1 MAFRPSLAPPEFA
14 IDTLERTLIPAVFK
28 ASRMRAW
35 GSGDSRAQGDVIALV
50 LLLVITVAGASA
62 ILTFGGDAI
71 TGIQQSATDGA
82 AEQSMTQFDS
92 KASLVAHGDSD
103 AQRVRL
109 AGSADATRRV
119 DAGAGWMNIS
129 VYNASTGEFEYEI
142 TNTTLGA
149 VVYQDGD
156 TSVAYQGGG
165 VWRRSGNGTLMV
177 SPPEFH
183 YRGTTLTLPLVSV
196 AGDERLDNEVIVR
209 RPADP
214 TGVYPDE
221 DADRVNPLDEGVV
234 VITVGSEYYDAW
246 GRFFEQRT
254 SGNVTVYDS
263 NQTARTELIVPFE
276 TEFDNVVA
284 STSAGGISANPG
296 PPPEPYRDGVVQPS
310 ADDVIE
316 SHIEECETDPDAC
329 VDEGNLSTA
338 DMNGSETYFFDGD
351 YGGDLSIDTADGNVT
366 VVVDGDFDASDVDVT
381 GGNSTTFYVR
391 EDFSVGGEVNPDGP
405 ASQLRVLVHSDGDV
419 SFNGGYLFVGF
430 VYAPESDVDLNG
442 GGGQGTNFEG
452 GLVGDTIDVNG
463 QPNDFE
469 YDQSVGTIDLDVSAS
484 NAPRITYLHVSV
496 TEIEVD
502 ED

>member
-1 MAFRPSLAPPEFA
+1 MPS
-14 IDTLERTLIPAVFK
+14 
-28 ASRMRAW
+28 W
-35 GSGDSRAQGDVIALV
+35 GDDDRRAQGDVISVV
-50 LLLVITVAGASA
+50 LLLAITIAGATTVVA
-62 ILTFGGDAI
+62 LGGDAI
-71 TGIQQSATDGA
+71 GGVQQSATTGA
-82 AEQSMTQFDS
+82 AEQSMTQLDS
-92 KASLVAHGDSD
+92 KASLVAHGESD
-103 AQRVRL
+103 TQRVRL
-109 AGSADATRRV
+109 AGSADATRRI
-119 DAGAGWMNIS
+119 DADAGWMNIS
-129 VYNASTGEFEYEI
+129 VYNASTGDFEYEI

-149 VVYQDGD
+149 VVYRDGD

-165 VWRRSGNGTLMV
+165 VWRRSGNGSSMV

-196 AGDERLDNEVIVR
+196 GGDERLDGEVVVR
-209 RPADP
+209 RSSDPAA
-214 TGVYPDE
+214 VYPDG
-221 DADRVNPLDEGVV
+221 DSDRANPLDEGVV

-254 SGNVTVYDS
+254 SGDVTVYHG
-263 NQTARTELIVPFE
+263 NRTARTELVVPFE

-316 SHIEECETDPDAC
+316 SHIEECETEPDAC
-329 VDEGNLSTA
+329 INETESDFDTD
-338 DMNGSETYFFDGD
+338 DMDGGETYFLDGD
-351 YGGDLSIDTADGNVT
+351 YGGDLSIDTSDGNVS
-366 VVVDGDFDASDVDVT
+366 VVVDGDFDAGDVDVT
-381 GGNSTTFYVR
+381 GGNSTTWYVR
-391 EDFSVGGEVNPDGP
+391 EDFSVSGDVNPDGP

-419 SFNGGYLFVGF
+419 SFDGNYLFVGF
-430 VYAPESDVDLNG
+430 VYAPGSDVDLNG
-442 GGGQGTNFEG
+442 GGGPGTNFEG

-469 YDQSVGTIDLDVSAS
+469 YDESVGTIDLDVSAS